1 MIQIYEVVADKDRNR
16 HTNWSSFDLKV
27 SQPKEAISVPFM
39 FGCYLYIF
47 SNVNVSI
54 SCESCRVYS
63 ALAHF
68 IRSLDL
74 KQDIVSFFEV
84 CAYNVMCFLGLI
96 SFPPNL
102 KQF

>member
-1 MIQIYEVVADKDRNR
+1 MIQIYKVVADKDRDR
-16 HTNWSSFDLKV
+16 HTNWSLYDLKV
-27 SQPKEAISVPFM
+27 SQPKDAISVPFM
-39 FGCYLYIF
+39 YGCYLHIF
-47 SNVNVSI
+47 SNVIVSI

-68 IRSLDL
+68 IRSLHL

-84 CAYNVMCFLGLI
+84 CANVMCFLGLI

-102 KQF
+102 KQL